1 MERQFENKVAIVTG
15 AAAGIGRASALAF
28 AREGAKVVVADV
40 AAPGGEETV
49 RKIREAGGEASFV
62 RTDVSQAT
70 QVAALVQRTI
80 ELYGKLDC
88 AHNNAGTEGVRAASA
103 DCTEED
109 WDRTVGVNL
118 KGVWLSM
125 KYEIPAMLRSG
136 GGAIVNTSSIA
147 GLVGIRN
154 FPAYTASKHGVVG
167 LTKSAALEYVRAGI
181 RVNAVCPGLID
192 TDLIKRAVVGD
203 TAPES
208 QPGWMRPV
216 NELVMVVKESVAR
229 SVLAYKQPSRRMGL
243 PEEVAAA
250 VLWLCSDA
258 ASFVNGHALVVDGGF
273 VAK

>member
-1 MERQFENKVAIVTG
+1 
-15 AAAGIGRASALAF
+15 
-28 AREGAKVVVADV
+28 
-40 AAPGGEETV
+40 
-49 RKIREAGGEASFV
+49 
-62 RTDVSQAT
+62 
-70 QVAALVQRTI
+70 
-80 ELYGKLDC
+80 
-88 AHNNAGTEGVRAASA
+88 
-103 DCTEED
+103 
-109 WDRTVGVNL
+109 VNL

-192 TDLIKRAVVGD
+192 TDLIKRAVVGE

-208 QPGWMRPV
+208 QPGWLRPV
-216 NELVMVVKESVAR
+216 NELVMGVKESVAR

-243 PEEVAAA
+243 PEEVAEA